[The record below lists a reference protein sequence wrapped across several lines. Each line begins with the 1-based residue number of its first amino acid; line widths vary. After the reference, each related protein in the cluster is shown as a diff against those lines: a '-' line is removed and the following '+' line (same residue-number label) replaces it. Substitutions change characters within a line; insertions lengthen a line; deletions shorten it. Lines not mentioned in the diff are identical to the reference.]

1 MIEEFINKL
10 QSDERF
16 LTLEVTPTHS
26 PNFTKTINSIKKLNL
41 DKMVDGFS
49 TTDNPLARLK
59 YNSMFS
65 ALKLQ
70 QTFKKPC
77 ISTMSMR
84 DRNKIALQSDMLG
97 MNEFDL
103 RIILALTG
111 DPARIS
117 DQPNAKAVNEGRSTL
132 LLDMIRCFNSGI
144 DYSGKPFKDKP
155 RNIFPFAVTNA
166 AAKNKKTIYK
176 NMITKL
182 NHGAIALIT
191 QPVYDVENAKT
202 LIELFEEAKKELRLL
217 ETNPTLILGF
227 FPITKLRTAQF
238 LASHVPGI
246 YVPSSWMEKLLSA
259 QNISKEEEIRVGMN
273 LSKNTFKSLYK
284 IHPKIHFMAANH
296 FDTVKEILKVSF
308 Q

>member
-1 MIEEFINKL
+1 MIEKFINKL
-10 QSDERF
+10 QNQKF
-16 LTLEVTPTHS
+16 LTLEVTPAHS
-26 PNFTKTINSIKKLNL
+26 PNFTKTVEVIKNLALN
-41 DKMVDGFS
+41 DIVDGFS
-49 TTDNPLARLK
+49 TTDNPLARLR
-59 YNSMFS
+59 YNSSFS

-77 ISTMSMR
+77 IVTMSMR

-132 LLDMIRCFNSGI
+132 LLDMIKCYNSGI
-144 DYSGKPFKDKP
+144 DYSGKPFKELPKP
-155 RNIFPFAVTNA
+155 IYPFAVTNA
-166 AAKNKKTIYK
+166 YAKNQKIIYK
-176 NMITKL
+176 NILTKL
-182 NHGAIALIT
+182 NHGAIAIIT
-191 QPVYDVENAKT
+191 QPVYDTENAKM
-202 LIELFEEAKKELRLL
+202 LIELFDEAKKELKFL
-217 ETNPTLILGF
+217 EINPTLVLGF

-246 YVPSSWMEKLLSA
+246 HVPSHWMEKLLSA
-259 QNISKEEEIRVGMN
+259 KAISEEEELKVGMD
-273 LSKNTFKSLYK
+273 LSTNAFKSLYK

-296 FDTVKEILKVSF
+296 FNIIKEILKVSL
-308 Q
+308 

>member
-1 MIEEFINKL
+1 MIENFIKKL
-10 QSDERF
+10 QSGQSF

-26 PNFTKTINSIKKLNL
+26 ANFTKTVDKIKTLEL
-41 DKMVDGFS
+41 DKLVDGFS

-77 ISTMSMR
+77 ITTMSMR

-103 RIILALTG
+103 RVILALTG

-144 DYSGKPFKDKP
+144 DYSGKPFKDAPKS
-155 RNIFPFAVTNA
+155 IYPFAVTNA
-166 AAKNKKTIYK
+166 VAKNKKTIYK
-176 NMITKL
+176 NMLTKL
-182 NHGAIALIT
+182 NHGAMAIIT
-191 QPVYDVENAKT
+191 QPVYDIENAKE
-202 LIELFEEAKKELRLL
+202 LIEMFEEAKSEIKFLD
-217 ETNPTLILGF
+217 TDPVLILGF

-246 YVPSSWMEKLLSA
+246 HVPSYWMEKLLIA
-259 QNISKEEEIRVGMN
+259 KEKGEKEELSVGMK
-273 LSKNTFKSLYK
+273 LSQEAFRSIYQA
-284 IHPKIHFMAANH
+284 HPKMHLMTANH
-296 FDTVKEILKVSF
+296 FDLAKEILKVSL
-308 Q
+308 

>member
-1 MIEEFINKL
+1 MIEKFINKL
-10 QSDERF
+10 QNKKF

-26 PNFTKTINSIKKLNL
+26 PIFAKMTEVIKNLALNEII
-41 DKMVDGFS
+41 DGFS

-59 YNSMFS
+59 YNSSFS

-77 ISTMSMR
+77 IVTMSMR

-117 DQPNAKAVNEGRSTL
+117 DQPNAKAVNEGRSIL
-132 LLDMIRCFNSGI
+132 LLDIIKCYNSGI
-144 DYSGKPFKDKP
+144 DYSGKPFKELPKT
-155 RNIFPFAVTNA
+155 IYPFAVTNA
-166 AAKNKKTIYK
+166 YAKNKKNIYK
-176 NMITKL
+176 NILTKL
-182 NHGAIALIT
+182 SHGAIAIIT
-191 QPVYDVENAKT
+191 QPVYDVDNAKM
-202 LIELFEEAKKELRLL
+202 LIELFNEAKKELNLF
-217 ETNPTLILGF
+217 ETNPTLVIGF

-238 LASHVPGI
+238 LSSHVPGI
-246 YVPSSWMEKLLSA
+246 YIPSSWMEKLLSA
-259 QNISKEEEIRVGMN
+259 KTVSEKEEIKVGMS
-273 LSKNTFKSLYK
+273 LSKSLFESLYK

-296 FDTVKEILKVSF
+296 FNIVKEILNDSIL
-308 Q
+308 

>member
-1 MIEEFINKL
+1 MIENFINKL
-10 QSDERF
+10 QSNNSF

-26 PNFTKTINSIKKLNL
+26 ANFTKTVEKIKELKIDELI
-41 DKMVDGFS
+41 DGFS

-77 ISTMSMR
+77 ITTISMR

-103 RIILALTG
+103 RVILALTG

-144 DYSGKPFKDKP
+144 DYGGKPFKDTPK
-155 RNIFPFAVTNA
+155 NIYPFAVTNA
-166 AAKNKKTIYK
+166 VAKNKKTIYK
-176 NMITKL
+176 NILKKL
-182 NHGAIALIT
+182 NHGAIAIIT
-191 QPVYDVENAKT
+191 QPVYDIENAKE
-202 LIELFEEAKKELRLL
+202 LLELFEEAKNEIKFLD
-217 ETNPTLILGF
+217 TNPVLILGF

-246 YVPSSWMEKLLSA
+246 YVPPSWMEKLLIA
-259 QNISKEEEIRVGMN
+259 KEKGEEEETRVGMD
-273 LSKNTFKSLYK
+273 LSQKAFKSIYQF
-284 IHPKIHFMAANH
+284 HPKMHLMTANH
-296 FDTVKEILKVSF
+296 FNLAKEILKVSL
-308 Q
+308 